1 MVRGSDNNAL
11 QRCVECKHFQECD
24 IGKFIRGDMEHEEI
38 YGQHH
43 TILITLSTKMDE
55 MSRGLAVVDL
65 KIEKSAQATAD
76 SIKGLRQELRTMITD
91 EVTAIEKRTET
102 NSKTIQ
108 DILVSIGKL
117 EVKSGVWGVVGG
129 ILATAAILLI
139 SFLKG
144 A

>member
-1 MVRGSDNNAL
+1 
-11 QRCVECKHFQECD
+11 
-24 IGKFIRGDMEHEEI
+24 MEHEEI